1 MQTANDIVLEKTY
14 NAPIA
19 LVWSAITEEQHMRN
33 WYFDFHNS
41 FQLTVGSHFEWHGGD
56 PKGTQWLH
64 RGEMLEVVPNK
75 KLVHSWTYPGY
86 SGKAIA
92 YWELTEGDANTTKL
106 NFRFEFAEPFD
117 ANEPALVCGN
127 FVMGWNELINKSLE
141 DYLNKQ

>member
-1 MQTANDIVLEKTY
+1 MQTTESIVLEKTY

-19 LVWSAITEEQHMRN
+19 LVWSAITQEQHMRH

-41 FQLTVGSHFEWHGGD
+41 FQLIVGSHFEWQGGD
-56 PKGTQWLH
+56 PKGKQWLH
-64 RGEMLEVVPNK
+64 RGEMLEIVPNK

-92 YWELTEGDANTTKL
+92 YWELTELDANSTKL

-117 ANEPALVCGN
+117 ANEPALVRGN
-127 FVMGWNELINKSLE
+127 FVMGWNELINNSLE
-141 DYLNKQ
+141 NYLNKQ